1 MDARNEDAM
10 HLRDDDLVLHYYGE
24 DSAAAAGAA
33 QHLAECRTCG
43 AAYARLQQLLA
54 AVEQSRPPEP
64 PDGFER
70 VVWARLQPELT
81 KRERGWL
88 AWWVFSPARLALV
101 AAVALLV
108 TGAFVAGRL
117 SKPVVP
123 ASAPAVAAAGTEMRE
138 RVLLADLGDHLDRSE
153 AMLVELVSGDGGAA
167 TIAAERGRAEQL
179 VSDNRLY
186 RQTAAA
192 TGNRGLVTVLDE
204 LERVLVDI
212 AASPDVVSVTMSTRS
227 GGRST
232 RGGLLF
238 KVRVLSSDVR
248 ERQRAAVRLRTGQS
262 S

>member
-1 MDARNEDAM
+1 MNAGSEDAL
-10 HLRDDDLVLHYYGE
+10 HLTDDDLILHYYGE
-24 DSAAAAGAA
+24 TPASAGAA
-33 QHLAECRTCG
+33 AEHLAQCGTCG
-43 AAYARLQQLLA
+43 AAYARLQQVMA

-70 VVWARLQPELT
+70 VVWARLQPDLT

-88 AWWVFSPARLALV
+88 AWWVFSPARLALI

-108 TGAFVAGRL
+108 TGAFLAGRL
-117 SKPVVP
+117 SKPVP
-123 ASAPAVAAAGTEMRE
+123 AAAPPGLAGTEMRE

-167 TIAAERGRAEQL
+167 AIAAERGRAEQL

-192 TGNRGLVTVLDE
+192 TGNAGLVTVLDE

-212 AASPDVVSVTMSTRS
+212 AASPDVVSASDLDEVR
-227 GGRST
+227 RQIDAN
-232 RGGLLF
+232 GLLF